1 MGLVSRLYSL
11 IRPEFQERRWALQQK
26 LFSRILVSFLKYGLP
41 HRLQLTLTPFGL
53 SASFPGEA
61 ESLTDKAE
69 GFDLV
74 LVRLCFDRHRE
85 VWRGVML
92 GPHRHPPA
100 AP

>member
-11 IRPEFQERRWALQQK
+11 IRLEFQERRWALQQK
-26 LFSRILVSFLKYGLP
+26 LFSRTLVSVFRYGLL
-41 HRLQLTLTPFGL
+41 HRLHLTLTCFTL
-53 SASFPGEA
+53 TATFFGEA
-61 ESLTDKAE
+61 ESLADEAE

-85 VWRGVML
+85 GGRGVML